1 LSRGRLLRASRAVD
15 AFHSGVGTFVA
26 WLTLVMVLVGS
37 FNALARYL
45 GRWVGLNVSSNAWLE
60 LQWYLFSLVFLL
72 GAAHTLERGAH
83 VRVDVLYGRLS
94 TRARSWIDL
103 LGALL
108 FLVPFTLFALWVSW
122 PAVRNSWAI
131 REGSPDPSG
140 LPRFPIKAAIL
151 VGFALL
157 LLQGLSEAVK
167 AAARLRSGGSPAPP
181 VEPES
186 PGSAD
191 EPDEAVP

>member
-1 LSRGRLLRASRAVD
+1 
-15 AFHSGVGTFVA
+15 VA

-37 FNALARYL
+37 FNALARYF
-45 GRWVGLNVSSNAWLE
+45 GRWAGVNLSSNAWLE

-94 TRARSWIDL
+94 LRARAWIDL

-131 REGSPDPSG
+131 REGSGDPGG
-140 LPRFPIKAAIL
+140 LPRFPIKTAIL
-151 VGFALL
+151 VGFGLL
-157 LLQGLSEAVK
+157 LVQGLSEAVK
-167 AAARLRSGGSPAPP
+167 AAARLRAGATPA
-181 VEPES
+181 EPIASE
-186 PGSAD
+186 PAD
-191 EPDEAVP
+191 EPREAAP